1 MTRRTTMMN
10 NESALKFVL
19 LQEGGY
25 SNDGADSGGATNYG
39 ITQTEYNADRVKRRL
54 PIQSIR
60 VITAEE
66 VRSIYDRDY
75 WQAGKC
81 EQLPAPLDLVHF
93 DGCVNIGIGGATRL
107 LQKAV
112 GSKVDGGFG
121 PQTLKDVKC
130 AMEDNDAK
138 AIALN
143 IIDLRREY
151 YRRIVDRN
159 ATQGVFLKG
168 WLNRCNALQ
177 LAVTHG

>member
-1 MTRRTTMMN
+1 MMN
-10 NESALKFVL
+10 STALKFVL
-19 LQEGGY
+19 SQEGGY
-25 SNDGADSGGATNYG
+25 SNDAADSGGATNFG
-39 ITQTEYNADRVKRRL
+39 ITHNEYDADRIERGL
-54 PIQSIR
+54 PTQSIR
-60 VITAEE
+60 LITAEE
-66 VRSIYDRDY
+66 VRSIYERKY

-81 EQLPAPLDLVHF
+81 GQLPAPLDLVHF
-93 DGCVNIGIGGATRL
+93 DGCVNIGVGGATRL

-121 PQTLKDVKC
+121 PQTVKDVQH
-130 AMEDNDAK
+130 ALEDNDSL

-177 LAVTHG
+177 LAVTNG

>member
-1 MTRRTTMMN
+1 M

-25 SNDGADSGGATNYG
+25 SNDAADSGGATNYG
-39 ITQTEYNADRVKRRL
+39 ITESEYNADRVKRGL
-54 PIQSIR
+54 PAQSIR

-66 VRSIYDRDY
+66 VRSIYDRNY

-81 EQLPAPLDLVHF
+81 GQLPALLDLVHF

-121 PQTLKDVKC
+121 PQTLKDIEHALK
-130 AMEDNDAK
+130 DNDAK

>member
-1 MTRRTTMMN
+1 MMN
-10 NESALKFVL
+10 SLALKFVL
-19 LQEGGY
+19 SQEGGY
-25 SNDGADSGGATNYG
+25 SNDPADKGGATNFG
-39 ITQTEYNADRVKRRL
+39 ITHAEYDADRIDRGL
-54 PIQSIR
+54 LTQSIR
-60 VITAEE
+60 LITAEE
-66 VRSIYDRDY
+66 VRSIYDRKY

-81 EQLPAPLDLVHF
+81 GQLPAPLDLIHF

-121 PQTLKDVKC
+121 PQTLKDVENALK
-130 AMEDNDAK
+130 DNDSL

-177 LAVTHG
+177 LAATNG

>member
-1 MTRRTTMMN
+1 MN
-10 NESALKFVL
+10 STALKFVL
-19 LQEGGY
+19 SQEGGY
-25 SNDGADSGGATNYG
+25 SNDPADSGGATNYG
-39 ITQTEYNADRVKRRL
+39 ITHTEYDADRIERKLPTQSVRL
-54 PIQSIR
+54 
-60 VITAEE
+60 ITAEE
-66 VRSIYDRDY
+66 VSSIYDRKY

-81 EQLPAPLDLVHF
+81 GQLPAPLDLVHF
-93 DGCVNIGIGGATRL
+93 DGCVNIGVGGATKL

-121 PQTLKDVKC
+121 QQTLKDVQRALK
-130 AMEDNDAK
+130 DNDAN

-143 IIDLRREY
+143 IIDFRREY

-177 LAVTHG
+177 LAITNG

>member
-1 MTRRTTMMN
+1 MN
-10 NESALKFVL
+10 SLALKFVL
-19 LQEGGY
+19 SQEGGY
-25 SNDGADSGGATNYG
+25 SNDPADKGGATNFG
-39 ITQTEYNADRVKRRL
+39 ITHAEYDADRIDRGL
-54 PIQSIR
+54 LTQSIR
-60 VITAEE
+60 LITAEE
-66 VRSIYDRDY
+66 VRSIYDRKY

-81 EQLPAPLDLVHF
+81 GQLPAPLDLIHF

-121 PQTLKDVKC
+121 PQTLKDVENALK
-130 AMEDNDAK
+130 DNDSL

-177 LAVTHG
+177 LAATNG